1 MLYNLID
8 INTLNSNTLLD
19 IIGLLSI
26 ISAISI
32 IIVSNPM
39 YSILYLIALFINV
52 GLYLYLIGISIMSLL
67 YLLVYVGA
75 IAILFLFILSLFSAV
90 NSIELNEINWFNSNI
105 NSNNYPLVLLII
117 YLLYKQA
124 HKYYENIY
132 NNLIISSSQTND
144 LDYNISTVYQNNWF
158 NIFDFNH
165 LNQIGYLLYTEYSI
179 IFIVLSIILLFSI
192 VSAIILTYNK

>member
-1 MLYNLID
+1 MLYNLIE

-19 IIGLLSI
+19 IIGMLSI

-39 YSILYLIALFINV
+39 YSILYLIGLFINI
-52 GLYLYLIGISIMSLL
+52 GLYLYLIGISILSLL

-90 NSIELNEINWFNSNI
+90 NSENDLNEINWFNSNI
-105 NSNNYPLVLLII
+105 NSNNYPLVLFII

-124 HKYYENIY
+124 YKYYDNIY
-132 NNLIISSSQTND
+132 NSLITSSNYD
-144 LDYNISTVYQNNWF
+144 ENISLVYHNNWF

-192 VSAIILTYNK
+192 VSAIVLTYNK

>member
-132 NNLIISSSQTND
+132 NDLTISSSQVE
-144 LDYNISTVYQNNWF
+144 DYDISTVYQNNWF

-192 VSAIILTYNK
+192 VSAIVLTYNK

>member
-8 INTLNSNTLLD
+8 INTLNSTELLD
-19 IIGLLSI
+19 LIGLLSI

-32 IIVSNPM
+32 IIVTNPM
-39 YSILYLIALFINV
+39 YSILYLIALFVNIA
-52 GLYLYLIGISIMSLL
+52 LYLYLIGISIMSLL

-90 NSIELNEINWFNSNI
+90 NSSENDSEYSSL

-124 HKYYENIY
+124 QNFY
-132 NNLIISSSQTND
+132 NSVYNQYIIVDKIDS
-144 LDYNISTVYQNNWF
+144 NISTVYDNNWF

-192 VSAIILTYNK
+192 VSAIILTYNT

>member
-132 NNLIISSSQTND
+132 NDLTISSSQVE
-144 LDYNISTVYQNNWF
+144 DYNIYTVYQNNWF